1 MLLFSTPCIASNS
14 VEFTLPIEKYHKNTT
29 WSLFKKLFVF
39 HIDNLNDQQVQASID
54 TLDHKNIDHTLWSIF
69 EIRYIRNHWNYI
81 LNIFLSSS
89 SSSSNDTKII
99 SWSTFFTW
107 LDYFLICES
116 NMVYNIHK
124 TQMYLDTCT
133 YQWNMTP
140 RMNLDN
146 FIDRHHDKPMYE
158 MLEQKIHSNLFFQP
172 FGWPMFQS
180 CSLESSAALPFFF
193 HSPGGILVGHSM
205 SGKTT
210 CMLDYFIKHLE
221 QSTENIIMCIESI
234 DIPTIHHV
242 LARMNQSKIY
252 LVTNKKEFR
261 LISKTYIGGM
271 IILVV
276 DLIQQSEI
284 LNYLKKITWN
294 HIIWDVAFLAPCEL
308 PRFTQKFSEQTFTRI
323 NGKLRMRIW
332 NRWKQVLTLLTN
344 NTHHKTKLWI
354 INNMNYISDSLQIG
368 ISYQPHNKDFEYAIR
383 KHVCFYIHEPRFD
396 DNINFTL
403 VYLPIYETVSLP
415 VDQMYIAMK
424 YLLDLPVNIT
434 TTQKIKHFLY
444 YLHDLENGMV
454 KSNHEILVKLLEW
467 SNFKKPGGETYI
479 PVPQWNIIPIENK
492 NQGKNETLMFICD
505 QNNNSQQDH
514 KEEKEENKELICCCV
529 CFEPSH
535 YLVRNEV
542 CQHVACYSCMQQL
555 TLIKSTCPLCRKPF
569 SCQFFKIHQNP
580 NNSNNSNNPNNPNDV
595 IYYFN
600 NSIMNYIHTTQ
611 WLLPDS
617 VILFVT
623 HFYPRLKEYEHLLQ
637 TQYGKESVFIF
648 QSYLYHKWPIQL
660 SPSIKFVIVHANDLL
675 YLRHE
680 KWIDYMMIT
689 DLYFESSTLA
699 FMMNYFKHVPHRY
712 IWIQLQKPSHAILRW
727 FLTYQLHTQYLLM
740 DRSPC
745 YPMLRDYVEQFKAL
759 F

>member
-1 MLLFSTPCIASNS
+1 
-14 VEFTLPIEKYHKNTT
+14 
-29 WSLFKKLFVF
+29 
-39 HIDNLNDQQVQASID
+39 
-54 TLDHKNIDHTLWSIF
+54 
-69 EIRYIRNHWNYI
+69 
-81 LNIFLSSS
+81 
-89 SSSSNDTKII
+89 
-99 SWSTFFTW
+99 
-107 LDYFLICES
+107 
-116 NMVYNIHK
+116 
-124 TQMYLDTCT
+124 
-133 YQWNMTP
+133 
-140 RMNLDN
+140 
-146 FIDRHHDKPMYE
+146 
-158 MLEQKIHSNLFFQP
+158 
-172 FGWPMFQS
+172 
-180 CSLESSAALPFFF
+180 
-193 HSPGGILVGHSM
+193 
-205 SGKTT
+205 
-210 CMLDYFIKHLE
+210 
-221 QSTENIIMCIESI
+221 
-234 DIPTIHHV
+234 
-242 LARMNQSKIY
+242 
-252 LVTNKKEFR
+252 
-261 LISKTYIGGM
+261 
-271 IILVV
+271 
-276 DLIQQSEI
+276 
-284 LNYLKKITWN
+284 
-294 HIIWDVAFLAPCEL
+294 
-308 PRFTQKFSEQTFTRI
+308 
-323 NGKLRMRIW
+323 
-332 NRWKQVLTLLTN
+332 
-344 NTHHKTKLWI
+344 
-354 INNMNYISDSLQIG
+354 
-368 ISYQPHNKDFEYAIR
+368 
-383 KHVCFYIHEPRFD
+383 
-396 DNINFTL
+396 

-580 NNSNNSNNPNNPNDV
+580 NNSNNPNNPNNPNDV